1 MTFLILNSL
10 DVLILTMYAVMCKIF
25 GLVTILFNNSINFIE
40 ANNGPTLSDASS
52 YLDSLYERV
61 RKALKDL
68 EKFLRDYSARGR
80 ANVKALYEYLMGLLE
95 EMIKMCPD
103 WMSSAFAVAIALLI
117 TLIVMII
124 ISRVSGI
131 ISREREIE
139 WEREQQRIR
148 GWSHSREMGEYAK
161 RRRYPESG
169 TTRRV

>member
-103 WMSSAFAVAIALLI
+103 
-117 TLIVMII
+117 
-124 ISRVSGI
+124 
-131 ISREREIE
+131 
-139 WEREQQRIR
+139 
-148 GWSHSREMGEYAK
+148 
-161 RRRYPESG
+161 
-169 TTRRV
+169 